1 MLSKMKKILH
11 LCTPNIASYVIYLHM
26 MKSTTILATLSA
38 LSVASTAAVECP
50 NSIDLDAWTEKELQS
65 GLSLKYTVVLAPDG
79 PEESLFCARLECDSE
94 NWVAFGISPSG
105 MYVLLWIDLL
115 DINNTSV
122 VTVCGTLHHEGAP
135 SSLT

>member
-1 MLSKMKKILH
+1 
-11 LCTPNIASYVIYLHM
+11 M

-79 PEESLFCARLECDSE
+79 PEESLFCARLECDRE

-122 VTVCGTLHHEGAP
+122 VTVCGTFIMKVHHRH
-135 SSLT
+135 